1 MKMMKT
7 WILKMMK
14 TTKENIW
21 VSVAGI
27 VIVILIGIL
36 GWKWSLNMA
45 AESCEDKAI
54 TALVEKNAGVFRDD
68 EADEKLIVKLSLDLV
83 SIFLMILIQTAACL
97 DILRTV

>member
-45 AESCEDKAI
+45 AESCEHLLRKM
-54 TALVEKNAGVFRDD
+54 LVFFGMMRQMKN
-68 EADEKLIVKLSLDLV
+68 
-83 SIFLMILIQTAACL
+83 
-97 DILRTV
+97 